1 MKLCDRCAKNKEVI
15 YLESASF
22 GLCKKCISSLLRMET
37 TYMNNRGVSYRG
49 QQMQEEFH
57 AKYMKQIKDLEELIK
72 FMHEH

>member
-1 MKLCDRCAKNKEVI
+1 MKLCDRCAKNKEFI

-22 GLCKKCISSLLRMET
+22 GLCKECISLLLRLET
-37 TYMNNRGVSYRG
+37 TYMKNRGESYRG

-57 AKYMKQIKDLEELIK
+57 TKYMKEIKDLKELIK

>member
-22 GLCKKCISSLLRMET
+22 GLCKKCISSLLRMEA

-57 AKYMKQIKDLEELIK
+57 AKYMKEIKDLRELVK
-72 FMHEH
+72 FMSEY